1 MSEKKKAFFSFTKMN
16 KYYILPFITPL
27 FCFTCNVLSGSMR
40 AENKELNLFFFL
52 ILYSI
57 SDIIAGLIYFTHLS
71 ENKNGNLNSK
81 ITKNEKKNKCKIFCI
96 MIFMALLI
104 CSKCFFVNQ
113 NVALVLFLPFS
124 LNLILSIIFS
134 IFLLK
139 INLYNHQI
147 LSIIISFIGFIL
159 ILFSNLEIFLE
170 KFYIYI
176 ILSLANATFISTL
189 KYSIIFYFISPFL
202 CSFLYGIISFIIYI
216 IAIIVY
222 DLYNYNQISLKQNFD
237 VFHGKKFIIYFLLI
251 IIASIILKILTL
263 LEIDYFS
270 PILYFI
276 SESISRMLYLFYSKL
291 YLETKEKKIYIY
303 IFIIIGSLF
312 EIISIL
318 LYNEIIIINYF
329 GLNKNTVKYIKEREA
344 KEKIDVLYDCEDED
358 KDDDNSSNLY
368 LEISNYKF
376 RLDSKT
382 TL

>member
-1 MSEKKKAFFSFTKMN
+1 MSEKKKTFFSFTKMN

-71 ENKNGNLNSK
+71 ENKNENLNSK

-159 ILFSNLEIFLE
+159 ILFSYLEIFLE

-176 ILSLANATFISTL
+176 IISLLNATFISTL
-189 KYSIIFYFISPFL
+189 KYSTTIYFISPFL
-202 CSFLYGIISFIIYI
+202 CSFLYGIISFIMCVIGNI
-216 IAIIVY
+216 IY
-222 DLYNYNQISLKQNFD
+222 DLYNFNKFSLKQKFD
-237 VFHGKKFIIYFLLI
+237 VFHGKMFIIYFLLI
-251 IIASIILKILTL
+251 IFVSIILKVLTL
-263 LEIDYFS
+263 LEVYYFS

-276 SESISRMLYLFYSKL
+276 SESISPMLYFFYSKL
-291 YLETKEKKIYIY
+291 YLETKEQRIYIY
-303 IFIIIGSLF
+303 IFIIFGSLF

-329 GLNKNTVKYIKEREA
+329 GLNKNTVKCIKEREIE
-344 KEKIDVLYDCEDED
+344 EKTDALYNFEEED
-358 KDDDNSSNLY
+358 KDDLNNSNLY

-376 RLDSKT
+376 SLDSRT
-382 TL
+382 S